1 MKMISFDDFQDKY
14 TSKIGTLKRDAFE
27 KEVEEA
33 VQAYKVG
40 EAHKQARKTKCQVQ
54 DENGNVIAEY
64 ERKISSRPNS
74 GLAQVKYMKLN
85 GPAPKP
91 RVQSRGLRCLEMSM
105 NQQTE
110 KYEETKNFHSF
121 DRRVLQEI
129 SC

>member
-1 MKMISFDDFQDKY
+1 MTKIMEEMKMISFDDFQDKY

-64 ERKISSRPNS
+64 ERKISSRPSS

-85 GPAPKP
+85 DPAPKP
-91 RVQSRGLRCLEMSM
+91 RVQSWAEVFGNE
-105 NQQTE
+105 
-110 KYEETKNFHSF
+110 YEPTN
-121 DRRVLQEI
+121 REI
-129 SC
+129 